1 MSKNTGRTKKNK
13 MLRKLLAGFYRKSIP
28 IQEERK
34 KEREKLKKMR
44 GSLFFRGRPR
54 FRSELLRGRS
64 KREKE
69 KLRKE
74 EEALGI
80 TAVA

>member
-1 MSKNTGRTKKNK
+1 MSKKIKRTKKNR
-13 MLRKLLAGFYRKSIP
+13 MLLKLLAGFRRNLPFHEGK
-28 IQEERK
+28 K
-34 KEREKLKKMR
+34 KERERLEKMR
-44 GSLFFRGRPR
+44 GSTFFRGRPR
-54 FRSELLRGRS
+54 FRSELLRGKS

-80 TAVA
+80 TVVV

>member
-1 MSKNTGRTKKNK
+1 MPKNTERTKKNK
-13 MLRKLLAGFYRKSIP
+13 TLRKLLAGFYRKSIP

-44 GSLFFRGRPR
+44 GSLFFRTRPR
-54 FRSELLRGRS
+54 LRLELLKGRN
-64 KREKE
+64 KREVE

-80 TAVA
+80 TAIA